1 MGRNCNCAFKIVE
14 FAFKILEGAFKILVG
29 AFKIVEG
36 AFKIVVGAFKILEGA
51 FANDEIPFI
60 KGVVTVTGT
69 FFDFITV
76 EIRSLYIPVLFA
88 GGRILYF
95 TGSICP
101 RVGVDVKVRSLGAG
115 ASKLAA
121 HKKPINLP
129 IIIISSKK
137 IIKKFL
143 YTIKIS
149 KSKYMEK

>member
-1 MGRNCNCAFKIVE
+1 MQLRIQNSRVRIQNTRGRIQNTRGRIQNSRGRIH
-14 FAFKILEGAFKILVG
+14 
-29 AFKIVEG
+29 
-36 AFKIVVGAFKILEGA
+36 
-51 FANDEIPFI
+51 PFI